1 MTNFFENVLKFIS
14 RSMGFFMINFG
25 VVLILL
31 GFFINSS
38 INNIDVLKSDFEKS
52 IQEQIS
58 NEFDQ
63 EILEEANLSL
73 ENNAPFNE
81 LIEKITQV
89 KDYLDFLIFASFIL
103 FIIGFVFVY
112 LGTFNILNTLYKI
125 SVHLTISNFL
135 FVLYFKFLPDLIN
148 LMLKSENFMELSTG
162 IPSEYIN
169 KVSEI
174 ILNWIS
180 TPLYLT
186 SKLAII
192 FGAIFLV
199 ISVVLY
205 FVKKKGLK
213 VKNKAK

>member
-135 FVLYFKFLPDLIN
+135 FVLYFKFFPNILN
-148 LMLKSENFMELSTG
+148 LMLNNEKFIQLSTEV
-162 IPSEYIN
+162 PREYIN
-169 KVSEI
+169 KASQI

-192 FGAIFLV
+192 FGSIFLI
-199 ISVVLY
+199 ISIILY
-205 FVKKKGLK
+205 FVKKKALK

>member
-1 MTNFFENVLKFIS
+1 MTNFFENILKFIS

-135 FVLYFKFLPDLIN
+135 FVLYF
-148 LMLKSENFMELSTG
+148 S
-162 IPSEYIN
+162 IPPS
-169 KVSEI
+169 
-174 ILNWIS
+174 LNAN
-180 TPLYLT
+180 
-186 SKLAII
+186 SKDCR
-192 FGAIFLV
+192 
-199 ISVVLY
+199 
-205 FVKKKGLK
+205 
-213 VKNKAK
+213 